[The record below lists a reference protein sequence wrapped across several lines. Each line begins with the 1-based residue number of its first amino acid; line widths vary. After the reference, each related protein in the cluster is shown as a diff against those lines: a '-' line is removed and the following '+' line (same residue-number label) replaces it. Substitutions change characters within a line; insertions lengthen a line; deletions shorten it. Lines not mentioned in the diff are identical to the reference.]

1 MDQEFQFDYFVIG
14 GGSGGL
20 ASAQAAARLGAKVG
34 LADFVT
40 PSPYGTS
47 WGVGGTCVN
56 VGCMPKKMFHTIGLW
71 GELREDLKVTGWHIK
86 EEG

>member
-1 MDQEFQFDYFVIG
+1 M
-14 GGSGGL
+14 